1 MSEQQL
7 APSDIW
13 KAIKDLRITMLT
25 THEGGELVSR
35 PMSSLARPED
45 GSIYFVTRMD
55 AKVGEIGQSSPVNL
69 AYADTDKNLY
79 VSVSGRAQTSQD
91 RAKLRELWS
100 LWVEAWLPEGPDGP
114 DVALVTVTPEHAKIW
129 DATSSK
135 LIYAGKVVKAVATQ
149 RPPDGGTIA
158 EVNMDSNPRA
168 TEQAQAPDATTM
180 NRYGAA
186 LEDATEGIEASS
198 AGGGS

>member
-7 APSDIW
+7 GPSDIW
-13 KAIKDLRITMLT
+13 KAIEDLRITMLT

-45 GSIYFVTRMD
+45 GAIYFVTRMD
-55 AKVGEIGQSSPVNL
+55 AKVGEIGQSAPVNL
-69 AYADTDKNLY
+69 AYADTGKNLY
-79 VSVSGRAQTSQD
+79 VSVSGRAETSQD

-100 LWVEAWLPEGPDGP
+100 MWVEAWLPEGPDGE
-114 DVALVTVTPEHAKIW
+114 DVALITVTPEHAKIW

-135 LIYAGKVVKAVATQ
+135 LIYAGKVLKAVATQ
-149 RPPDGGTIA
+149 RPPDGGTVA
-158 EVNMDSNPRA
+158 EVEMNASA
-168 TEQAQAPDATTM
+168 EQQQQTPDAGTM
-180 NRYGAA
+180 NRYGKA
-186 LEDATEGIEASS
+186 LEDATDGIELSS